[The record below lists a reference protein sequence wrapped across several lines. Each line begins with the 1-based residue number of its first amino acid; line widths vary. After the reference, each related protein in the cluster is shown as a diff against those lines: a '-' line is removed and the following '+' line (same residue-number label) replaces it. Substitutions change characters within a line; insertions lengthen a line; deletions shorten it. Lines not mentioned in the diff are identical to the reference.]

1 MASGEDMNAEREKEK
16 GNHTGT
22 TERQFGKG
30 SLNCKK
36 PRARQT
42 LTHTVAHARN
52 FQRSGQAPDV
62 P

>member
-1 MASGEDMNAEREKEK
+1 MNAETEKEK